1 MITIIKDANADSRT
15 CNRDNHKITLSK
27 EQLKVATDRH
37 IEDVGKGMKF
47 FADLLIK
54 AGKDHDNTKKSSF
67 DEFYDALISDK
78 VKNSDWYEGHST
90 KERHHLIQR
99 VPENVTLIDVFEH
112 LVDCVMAGLG
122 RSGEVFDIDIP
133 REVLVQAH
141 ENTVSLLKKNV
152 KVKEDKKNILDE
164 SVEDE

>member
-1 MITIIKDANADSRT
+1 
-15 CNRDNHKITLSK
+15 
-27 EQLKVATDRH
+27 
-37 IEDVGKGMKF
+37 
-47 FADLLIK
+47 
-54 AGKDHDNTKKSSF
+54 
-67 DEFYDALISDK
+67 
-78 VKNSDWYEGHST
+78 
-90 KERHHLIQR
+90 
-99 VPENVTLIDVFEH
+99 
-112 LVDCVMAGLG
+112 MAGLG